1 MSVNEYKTQQQE
13 MKDFMDSI
21 SPSLKTNVCKYIF
34 FAAVSQNT
42 LLTKILKN
50 QKYLDQI
57 ASIKHKSQQDE
68 FLFTRIQRQR
78 DLNQEK
84 TNFFIDIVSKMKI
97 RFEEPESRII
107 VQNDNRVDS
116 KSNYMFFIERG
127 ECIVQINDKDKMQ
140 SKSNKVRTLYPGD
153 YFGEIAI
160 LYDSRRSTSVTST
173 NYTTL
178 GMIAEKDVINLFEI
192 YPFFQQEL
200 INRTIR
206 YDDDLKIFLESA
218 LKTIDYLHG
227 VPDDIINKIIF
238 SMTFAKFDKGSKIF

>member
-1 MSVNEYKTQQQE
+1 
-13 MKDFMDSI
+13 
-21 SPSLKTNVCKYIF
+21 
-34 FAAVSQNT
+34 
-42 LLTKILKN
+42 
-50 QKYLDQI
+50 
-57 ASIKHKSQQDE
+57 
-68 FLFTRIQRQR
+68 
-78 DLNQEK
+78 
-84 TNFFIDIVSKMKI
+84 MKI
-97 RFEEPESRII
+97 RFEDPESRII